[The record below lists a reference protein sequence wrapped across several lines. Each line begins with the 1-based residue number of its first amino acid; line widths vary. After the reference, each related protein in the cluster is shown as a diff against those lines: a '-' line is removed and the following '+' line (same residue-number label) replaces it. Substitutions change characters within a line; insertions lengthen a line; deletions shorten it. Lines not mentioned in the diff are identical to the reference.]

1 MEQFQKRLTIGQM
14 AKLNHISTQ
23 TLRYYDRIGLLK
35 PSELDDKNGYR
46 YYDITQCAVLD
57 TITHLKALNLP
68 LQQIKSYLETNDSAS
83 FIEKLKSR
91 KKKVDAELAGLQNT
105 KAIIERMLMD
115 DQQHALLPRA
125 GTPYLEYIPQRP
137 IYKFD
142 TGINYYDN
150 EDAAGV
156 YEYMLRLFKNN
167 IFENHLPPA
176 YFYNVGGIMGKD
188 RLLQRNFV
196 TTELFVFLEP
206 GSMYE
211 PCAKIPANSFL
222 CMVCDNS
229 NLETRYI
236 DILLNEI
243 AKNNYTVVGDYICEV
258 VSEFFSAKDN
268 QRNMTLKLQIPI
280 AFQ

>member
-1 MEQFQKRLTIGQM
+1 MARFQKRLTIGQM
-14 AKLNHISTQ
+14 AKLNHMSTQ
-23 TLRYYDRIGLLK
+23 TLRYYDQIGLLK
-35 PSELDDKNGYR
+35 PCELDEKNSYR

-68 LQQIKSYLETNDSAS
+68 LQQIKSYLETNDSAAL
-83 FIEKLKSR
+83 IEKLKSR
-91 KKKVDAELAGLQNT
+91 KEKVDAELAGLQNT

-125 GTPYLEYIPQRP
+125 GIPYIEFIPERF

-167 IFENHLPPA
+167 IIENHLPRA

-196 TTELFVFLEP
+196 TTELFVFLES
-206 GSMYE
+206 GSTYE
-211 PCAKIPANSFL
+211 PCAKISSNSFL
-222 CMVCDNS
+222 CMVCEDS

-243 AKNNYTVVGDYICEV
+243 TKNGYTVVGDYICEV

-268 QRNMTLKLQIPI
+268 QRNMTLKLQIPV